1 MEYKEFTGKTA
12 EEAIEA
18 GLNELGLS
26 REEADIRILEE
37 GKKKLFGYVKARV
50 EIAPKAAERASDEEK
65 ASGQTESKT
74 PDKNA
79 AETNLEVSNI
89 HRDSLGRT
97 DGERAVEFLEGLLEL
112 LKITACTELKREG
125 EKIEIEVTAA
135 NTKAIIGRHGE
146 MLDAI
151 QTVAG
156 AVANTGREEYKRVVV
171 DCENYRENREAT
183 LQNLAYKLAGKAVR
197 YAEKIKLEPMNPY
210 ERRIIHAALS
220 GRQDVT
226 TESEGKE
233 PYRYIVI
240 VPSNLR
246 DPDAPAYS
254 AREERSRGGFGNRG
268 YHRGYNIITGITTDT
283 ESRII
288 IGKAETETGI
298 ESPIT
303 AAAGDPIIRTES
315 TESRTITTTG
325 TRGRIISVAMRA
337 ERIFRARRSL
347 TISLV
352 PPTKSL
358 RPTFSVPTSA
368 TARTKI
374 TAKNESRTRTK
385 KVALNSRPKVGR
397 SNCAENLQKTLDF
410 FGKCDIIYLN

>member
-268 YHRGYNIITGITTDT
+268 YHRGYNGYNNGYNNGYRKPYNNREGRDGDGYRKPYNRGGRRPYNQDGEYRKPYYNNDGYKRPYNQRRDEGGTDFSG
-283 ESRII
+283 E
-288 IGKAETETGI
+288 KK
-298 ESPIT
+298 PY
-303 AAAGDPIIRTES
+303 DKPRTS
-315 TESRTITTTG
+315 Y
-325 TRGRIISVAMRA
+325 
-337 ERIFRARRSL
+337 
-347 TISLV
+347 
-352 PPTKSL
+352 
-358 RPTFSVPTSA
+358 
-368 TARTKI
+368 
-374 TAKNESRTRTK
+374 K
-385 KVALNSRPKVGR
+385 KPS
-397 SNCAENLQKTLDF
+397 SDF
-410 FGKCDIIYLN
+410 FGTYLGNSTDKDNGEE